1 MKVIISHPTSNQNN
15 RSILTGLLE
24 KEMLAEYHTSV
35 ASFPGSILYQVG
47 DIAAFSDIRRRSF
60 GPELKS
66 FTHSSP
72 LHEIG
77 RIMSGKFGFS
87 RLTQHEYGA
96 FCLDVVYKQLDKKVS
111 RRLNK
116 CKGRGIDAVY
126 AYEDGAL
133 HSFKAAKELGITCI
147 YELPIA
153 YWETGRKLLNEEA
166 ERLPNWAITLG
177 GGIQDSAAKLERK
190 TKELELAD
198 VVIGPG
204 EFVMN
209 SLPDWAKS
217 KKLIVS
223 PFGSPIPEKDQINNK
238 RNAEKPLRILFVGA
252 MGQRKGLGDLFSAM
266 KMLKNE
272 NVELVVLGSLLAPM
286 EFYKNEFSDFI
297 YEPCRSHE
305 DVLKLM
311 QTCDIFCLPSI
322 VEGRALVMQEA
333 MSQGLP
339 LIITPNTG
347 GEDLINENETGFL
360 IPIRSPK
367 AIAEKI
373 MWYVNNRSCVEE
385 MGYKARCWAA
395 NYTWKKY
402 SQRIILEIIGYQ
414 ENAEK
419 GYLKKIK

>member
-1 MKVIISHPTSNQNN
+1 MKLIISHPTSNQNN
-15 RSILTGLLE
+15 RSVLTGLLE
-24 KEMLAEYHTSV
+24 KKMLLEYHTSV
-35 ASFPGSILYQVG
+35 ASFPGSILYQMG
-47 DIAAFSDIRRRSF
+47 GTRALSEIRRRSF
-60 GPELKS
+60 CPELKS
-66 FTHSSP
+66 FTYSSP

-77 RIMSGKFGFS
+77 RIMSGKLGFS
-87 RLTQHEYGA
+87 RFTQNEYGT
-96 FCLDVVYKQLDKKVS
+96 FCLDAVYEQLDKKVS

-116 CKGRGIDAVY
+116 SKGREIDAVY

-153 YWETGRKLLNEEA
+153 YWETGRKLLNAEA
-166 ERLPNWAITLG
+166 ERLPNWAVTLG
-177 GGIQDSAAKLERK
+177 GGIQDSEAKLDRK

-223 PFGSPIPEKDQINNK
+223 PFGSPVNK
-238 RNAEKPLRILFVGA
+238 KGQVCNKKNMEKPLRILFVGS
-252 MGQRKGLGDLFSAM
+252 MGQRKGLGDLLSAM

-286 EFYKNEFSDFI
+286 EFYKNEFSNFI
-297 YEPCRSHE
+297 YEPCRQHE
-305 DVLKLM
+305 EVLKLM

-347 GEDLINENETGFL
+347 GEDLIIENETGFL
-360 IPIRSPK
+360 IPIRSPE

-385 MGYKARCWAA
+385 MGNQAKLWAA
-395 NYTWKKY
+395 EYTWKKY
-402 SQRIILEIIGYQ
+402 SEKIVMEIMAHLEKS
-414 ENAEK
+414 ER
-419 GYLKKIK
+419 GYLQKI